1 MTPSARPSLR
11 SVLGAPAAEPQLRYD
26 TGMAN
31 QPQTLKN
38 HARFDPAFHFF
49 LAPLSLLFVVDA
61 IVRIVRNP
69 DWDHIVR
76 LLAAVFAFVALGKFR
91 MYANKVQDRVI
102 RLEERLRMKE
112 LLPPALQARIPELTE
127 DQLIGLRFASDAEV
141 PDLVPKTLEGN
152 WKRKQ
157 IKEAVRN
164 WRPDYF
170 RV

>member
-1 MTPSARPSLR
+1 
-11 SVLGAPAAEPQLRYD
+11 
-26 TGMAN
+26 MAH

-38 HARFDPAFHFF
+38 HTRFDPAFHFF

-76 LLAAVFAFVALGKFR
+76 LLAAVFAFVALGKMR

-127 DQLIGLRFASDAEV
+127 NQLIGLRFASDAEL
-141 PDLVPKTLEGN
+141 PELVADTLEGK
-152 WKRKQ
+152 WKSKQ
-157 IKEAVRN
+157 IKEAVHN

>member
-1 MTPSARPSLR
+1 
-11 SVLGAPAAEPQLRYD
+11 
-26 TGMAN
+26 MAN
-31 QPQTLKN
+31 EPQTLKN
-38 HARFDPAFHFF
+38 HTRFDPAFHFF

-61 IVRIVRNP
+61 IVRIVRTP

-76 LLAAVFAFVALGKFR
+76 LLAAVFAFVALLKLR
-91 MYANKVQDRVI
+91 LYANKVQDRVI

-127 DQLIGLRFASDAEV
+127 GQLIGLRFASDAEL
-141 PDLVPKTLEGN
+141 PDLVAKTLQGN

-157 IKEAVRN
+157 IKEAVHN

>member
-1 MTPSARPSLR
+1 
-11 SVLGAPAAEPQLRYD
+11 
-26 TGMAN
+26 MAN

-38 HARFDPAFHFF
+38 HARFDPVFHFF
-49 LAPLSLLFVVDA
+49 LAPLALLFVVNA
-61 IVRIVRNP
+61 IVGIAQTP

-76 LLAAVFAFVALGKFR
+76 LLAALFAFFALLKIR
-91 MYANKVQDRVI
+91 LYANKLQDRVI

-112 LLPPALQARIPELTE
+112 LLPPALQGRIPELTE

-141 PDLVPKTLEGN
+141 PDLVAKTLEGN

-157 IKEAVRN
+157 IKEAVRD

>member
-1 MTPSARPSLR
+1 MLLFLT
-11 SVLGAPAAEPQLRYD
+11 APAAEARLRYD

-38 HARFDPAFHFF
+38 HTRFDPAFHFF
-49 LAPLSLLFVVDA
+49 LAPLAVLFVVDA
-61 IVRIVRNP
+61 IIRIVGNP

-76 LLAAVFAFVALGKFR
+76 LLAALFAFVALGKMR

-112 LLPPALQARIPELTE
+112 LLPPALQARIPELAE
-127 DQLIGLRFASDAEV
+127 GQLIGLRFASDAEL
-141 PDLVPKTLEGN
+141 PDLVGKTLEGN
-152 WKRKQ
+152 WNRKQ

-170 RV
+170 RI

>member
-1 MTPSARPSLR
+1 
-11 SVLGAPAAEPQLRYD
+11 
-26 TGMAN
+26 MAN
-31 QPQTLKN
+31 RLQTLKN
-38 HARFDPAFHFF
+38 HTRFDPGFHFI
-49 LAPLSLLFVVDA
+49 LVPLSLLFMVDA
-61 IVRIVRNP
+61 TFRIIRTP

-76 LLAAVFAFVALGKFR
+76 LLAALFAFVALGMLR

-112 LLPPALQARIPELTE
+112 LLPPALQARIPDLTE
-127 DQLIGLRFASDAEV
+127 DQLIGLRFASDAEL
-141 PDLVPKTLEGN
+141 PDLVAKTLEEN

>member
-1 MTPSARPSLR
+1 
-11 SVLGAPAAEPQLRYD
+11 
-26 TGMAN
+26 MAN

-38 HARFDPAFHFF
+38 HTRFDPVFHFF
-49 LAPLSLLFVVDA
+49 LVPLALLFVVDA
-61 IVRIVRNP
+61 IVRIARTP
-69 DWDHIVR
+69 DWDTIVR
-76 LLAAVFAFVALGKFR
+76 LLAALFAFISLGKFR

-102 RLEERLRMKE
+102 RMEERLRMKE
-112 LLPPALQARIPELTE
+112 SLPPALQPRIPELSE
-127 DQLIGLRFASDAEV
+127 DQLIGLRFASDAEL
-141 PDLVPKTLEGN
+141 PDLVAKTLEGN

>member
-1 MTPSARPSLR
+1 
-11 SVLGAPAAEPQLRYD
+11 
-26 TGMAN
+26 MAN

-49 LAPLSLLFVVDA
+49 LAPLAVLFVVYA
-61 IVRIVRNP
+61 IVGIVRSP
-69 DWDHIVR
+69 DWDNIVR
-76 LLAAVFAFVALGKFR
+76 LLAALFAFVALGKMR

-102 RLEERLRMKE
+102 RLEERLRMEE
-112 LLPPALQARIPELTE
+112 LVPPPLQARIPELTE
-127 DQLIGLRFASDAEV
+127 DQVIGLRFASDAEL
-141 PDLVPKTLEGN
+141 PDLVAKTLEGN

>member
-1 MTPSARPSLR
+1 MFLFLP
-11 SVLGAPAAEPQLRYD
+11 APAAGAQLRYD

-49 LAPLSLLFVVDA
+49 LAPLSVLFVVYA
-61 IVRIVRNP
+61 IVGIVRTP

-76 LLAAVFAFVALGKFR
+76 LLAALFAFIALGKMR

-141 PDLVPKTLEGN
+141 PDLVAKTLQGN
-152 WKRKQ
+152 WKSKQ
-157 IKEAVRN
+157 IKEAVQS

>member
-1 MTPSARPSLR
+1 
-11 SVLGAPAAEPQLRYD
+11 
-26 TGMAN
+26 MAN

-38 HARFDPAFHFF
+38 HTRFDPPFHFF
-49 LAPLSLLFVVDA
+49 LAPLAILFVVDA

-76 LLAAVFAFVALGKFR
+76 LLAAIFAFVTLLKIR
-91 MYANKVQDRVI
+91 LYANKVQDRVI

-127 DQLIGLRFASDAEV
+127 AQFVGLRFASDGEL
-141 PDLVPKTLEGN
+141 PDLVAKALAGN
-152 WKRKQ
+152 LKNKQ